1 MTLEQISHYRIV
13 SKLGAG
19 GMGEVYLAEDTR
31 LDRKVALKILPEQF
45 TKSEDRLRRFTQ
57 EARAASALNHP
68 NIITIYDIGQAG
80 EAHFIA
86 TEFIEGRTLTQHMKR
101 ARMTL
106 GELLDV
112 AVQIASAL
120 SAAHQ
125 AGIIHRDVK
134 PENIMIR
141 PDGYI
146 KILDFGLA
154 KLAEPTAAPSA
165 DTQAPTMART
175 ATEPG
180 LLLGTLGYMS
190 PEQARGKEVDVRTD
204 VFSFGVLLYEAVTGR
219 PPFEGET
226 TSDIIASILRSEPQP
241 ISSYLPDA
249 PFELQRIVGKALR
262 KDKEER
268 YQTMKDMLVD
278 LKSLK
283 QALEFESRSGYL
295 LAGVS
300 TSGISSTAPGSS
312 ASSGHGIESNRR
324 ASDASQIAA
333 GNIARGSR
341 KMIIALAL
349 VALALAASALYYFTR
364 GEKAIDSVAIL
375 PLLNEGS
382 DPEAEYLS
390 DGITESII
398 FNLSQVPELR
408 VIPRSSVFR
417 YKGQQV
423 DPGAVARELGVK
435 AVLTGRLSRPGTGL
449 VISVELVDATQNRVI
464 WGQRFNRRTDDVLSI
479 QQEISKEISEKLRPN
494 LLGAPDALVIKHSTE
509 DRDAYQ
515 AYLKGLFWLNK
526 RSPEGFQKAIEFFNQ
541 ATEKDPG
548 YGLAYAGVADSYSL
562 LSTYG
567 LLAPGEGFPKAKAAA
582 ARALSIDNGLA
593 EARTSLANILAIYE
607 WDFAQ
612 ADQEFKRAIELNP
625 NYATAHQW
633 YGEYLSALGRH
644 EEAIASIRRAQQ
656 LDPLSLII
664 NTVAGRLL
672 YCARRY
678 DEAIVELQRTI
689 EMDPRFGPAYA
700 FLCAAYQKKGEHERA
715 RAAARAA
722 VEISPTT
729 SVYKTI
735 LGQAHAVAGEKEE
748 ARRVL
753 DELRELSAR
762 QYIHPSYMAMLHAG
776 LGEPDLAFQWL
787 EKAYGMRDDRLIF
800 VITEPLMDVLRD
812 DPRYRELTARIG
824 LPQ

>member
-1 MTLEQISHYRIV
+1 MTLEPISHYRII

-31 LDRKVALKILPEQF
+31 LDRKVALKILPEEF

-68 NIITIYDIGQAG
+68 NIITIYDIGQSG

-86 TEFIEGRTLTQHMKR
+86 TEFIEGRTLGQHMKR

-125 AGIIHRDVK
+125 AGIIHRDIK
-134 PENIMIR
+134 PENIMVR

-154 KLAEPTAAPSA
+154 KLAEPPPATSA

-190 PEQARGKEVDVRTD
+190 PEQARGKEIDARTD
-204 VFSFGVLLYEAVTGR
+204 VFSFGVLIYEAVTGR

-295 LAGVS
+295 LASGV
-300 TSGISSTAPGSS
+300 TSGISSTAPGSA
-312 ASSGHGIESNRR
+312 ASSGHGVESGRR
-324 ASDASQIAA
+324 ASDASLPAG
-333 GNIARGSR
+333 GNIARGGR
-341 KMIIALAL
+341 GKIIALAF
-349 VALALAASALYYFTR
+349 VALAIAAAAVFYFTR
-364 GEKAIDSVAIL
+364 GGKAIDSVAIL
-375 PLLNEGS
+375 PLMNEGS

-398 FNLSQVPELR
+398 FDLSQVPELR

-423 DPGAVARELGVK
+423 DPLSAARELGVR
-435 AVLTGRLSRPGTGL
+435 AVLTGRLSRPGAEL
-449 VISVELVDATQNRVI
+449 VISVELVDATENRVI

-479 QQEISKEISEKLRPN
+479 QQEISKEVSEKLRPSLN
-494 LLGAPDALVIKHSTE
+494 GGADALVMKHSTG

-515 AYLKGLFWLNK
+515 AYLKGLYWLNK
-526 RSPEGFQKAIEFFNQ
+526 RSPEGFQKAIEYFNQ

-548 YGLAYAGVADSYSL
+548 YGLAYAGVADSYAL
-562 LSTYG
+562 LATYG
-567 LLAPGEGFPKAKAAA
+567 LIAPGEGFPKAKAAA
-582 ARALSIDNGLA
+582 SKALSIDNGLA

-633 YGEYLSALGRH
+633 YGEYLSAVGRH
-644 EEAIASIRRAQQ
+644 EEAIAHIRRAQQ

-678 DEAIVELQRTI
+678 DEAIVELEKTI

-753 DELRELSAR
+753 DELRELSVR

-776 LGEPDLAFQWL
+776 LGEMDLAFEWL

-812 DPRYRELTARIG
+812 DPRYRELTTRIG